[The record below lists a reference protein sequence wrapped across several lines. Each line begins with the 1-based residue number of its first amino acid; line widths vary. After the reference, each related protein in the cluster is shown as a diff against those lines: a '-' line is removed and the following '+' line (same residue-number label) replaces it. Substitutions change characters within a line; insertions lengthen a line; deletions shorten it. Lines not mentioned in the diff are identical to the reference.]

1 MADRNWT
8 RWIHASVAKYL
19 KQVAV
24 TNEIP
29 VLIEGIDDRDQSFME
44 APDRVEI
51 RLTGPH
57 SQELSRGYHRLYVD
71 INVLVSSQMGDESK
85 NVYDLDNILGLFHE
99 AMDGAISIYR
109 LGTGPDDDQSLLVC
123 LNPRSGKNDSVRV
136 IHFGQIEKTDRLK
149 QGVVDARYIGHIQT
163 G

>member
-1 MADRNWT
+1 MADRNWA

-19 KQVAV
+19 KQVADD
-24 TNEIP
+24 NDIP
-29 VLIEGIDDRDQSFME
+29 ALVEGIEDRDQSFME

-51 RLTGPH
+51 RLNGPH

-71 INVLVSSQMGDESK
+71 INVLLTSQMGGEGK
-85 NVYDLDNILGLFHE
+85 NAYDLDARLGIFHE
-99 AMDGAISIYR
+99 AMDGVISIFR
-109 LGTGPDDDQSLLVC
+109 VGTGPDDDQSLLVC
-123 LNPRSGKNDSVRV
+123 LSPRSGKNDSVRV
-136 IHFGQIEKTDRLK
+136 IHFGQIERTDRLK

>member
-24 TNEIP
+24 DNNIP

-44 APDRVEI
+44 APDRVEV
-51 RLTGPH
+51 RLNGPF

-71 INVLVSSQMGDESK
+71 INVLLSSQMGGESK
-85 NVYDLDNILGLFHE
+85 NAYDLDARLGIFHE
-99 AMDGAISIYR
+99 AMDGVISIFKV
-109 LGTGPDDDQSLLVC
+109 GTGPDDDQSLLVC
-123 LNPRSGKNDSVRV
+123 LTPRPGKNDSVRV
-136 IHFGQIEKTDRLK
+136 VHFGQIERTDRLK
-149 QGVVDARYIGHIQT
+149 QGVVDARYIGHINS
-163 G
+163 